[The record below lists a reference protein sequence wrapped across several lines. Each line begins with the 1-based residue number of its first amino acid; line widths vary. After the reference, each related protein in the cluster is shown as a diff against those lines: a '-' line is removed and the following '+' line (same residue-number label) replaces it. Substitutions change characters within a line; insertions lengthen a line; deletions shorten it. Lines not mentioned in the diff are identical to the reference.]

1 MGRVGAPYG
10 VKGWFRVQTF
20 TQTREALADY
30 SRWWLGSE
38 PQNGRDY
45 ALQDWRLHAGDLVA
59 KLVGIEDRGAA
70 EALRS
75 QLIAVPREQLPPAGA
90 DEYYWSDLIGLSVV
104 NARGEPLG
112 VVRELLQGG
121 AQDVLVVQDE
131 SGRER
136 LIPFV
141 APILQAVSLA
151 QRQVR
156 VDWELDY

>member
-30 SRWWLGSE
+30 PRWWLGLT
-38 PQNGRDY
+38 PQTGCEY
-45 ALQDWRLHAGDLVA
+45 GLESWRLHAGDLVA
-59 KLVGIEDRGAA
+59 KLQGIEDRSAA

-75 QLIAVPREQLPPAGA
+75 CVIAVPRHQLPSVAA
-90 DEYYWSDLIGLSVV
+90 EEYYWSDLVGLSVL
-104 NARGEPLG
+104 NTRGECLG
-112 VVRELLQGG
+112 VVRELLQAG

-131 SGRER
+131 TGQER

-141 APILQAVSLA
+141 TPILQWVSLK
-151 QRQVR
+151 RQQLQ
-156 VDWELDY
+156 VDWERDY